1 MKQKIK
7 KTSEALYL
15 IVRELGFKIIKLKKA
30 NRSYSQILKFGLH
43 KLTPGGINFI
53 KNEMLKNS
61 KEILKCLKYKK
72 IILKSFEYHA
82 NDWRFN
88 PEYYQHSNMHFM
100 NDALS
105 LNELFEIFLLT
116 KN

>member
-15 IVRELGFKIIKLKKA
+15 IARELGF
-30 NRSYSQILKFGLH
+30 KFGLH

-61 KEILKCLKYKK
+61 KEILKCRKYKK
-72 IILKSFEYHA
+72 VILKSFEYHA

-88 PEYYQHSNMHFM
+88 PEYCQHSNMHFM